1 MAIFL
6 GAQGGDILGW
16 RGVAELVAELRRLTA
31 ESMSCRLSDEND
43 TFLKAFKESLEREI
57 DFEER
62 FATEFGWAM
71 EKLEH
76 AEFDD
81 EFAPL
86 LPRLNQLAQDYFRE
100 RGSVAAVHSL
110 CNTFR
115 DALVCRAL
123 KWAEDALEIDEMRR
137 SPAPFCWLTS
147 GSAGRL
153 EQTFCVDPAY
163 FLIYGEAEDDGP
175 RYFEKFAFSVAAV
188 LGKTGLLP
196 GNGGAMMKSLWR
208 GSRKEW
214 REENIGR
221 LQPGNEKGL
230 AVLLGRADLRLI
242 HGDAALAEEMINV
255 VRSMIE
261 FRQDELRETT
271 TGIATAS
278 RTRAAVSF
286 PVPGL
291 RDLGRSIAD
300 TPTGLDFFGRL
311 RIEKGGRHK
320 GTFDLEQ
327 YALGPLITNIRM
339 MALEYGVAQ
348 TGTIARIKGLQE
360 GGHLSV
366 ELADRLL
373 RTYHEFTR
381 LKILRQIR
389 EGCENERTCYI
400 DPRELSEEENLK
412 LRTGLEAVSDLEK
425 IAYLS
430 LTEQG

>member
-1 MAIFL
+1 
-6 GAQGGDILGW
+6 
-16 RGVAELVAELRRLTA
+16 
-31 ESMSCRLSDEND
+31 
-43 TFLKAFKESLEREI
+43 
-57 DFEER
+57 
-62 FATEFGWAM
+62 
-71 EKLEH
+71 
-76 AEFDD
+76 
-81 EFAPL
+81 
-86 LPRLNQLAQDYFRE
+86 
-100 RGSVAAVHSL
+100 
-110 CNTFR
+110 
-115 DALVCRAL
+115 
-123 KWAEDALEIDEMRR
+123 MRR